1 MAELKETYDIEE
13 RECPFCL
20 DKYGEYGSVSF
31 YHPKKAG
38 EGSKPYYTVYTCTHS
53 NTGCSIGAILF
64 EVLNLAK
71 KL

>member
-1 MAELKETYDIEE
+1 MEEVDKIFDIDY

-20 DKYGEYGSVSF
+20 DEKGEYGRVSF
-31 YHPKKAG
+31 YHPKKE
-38 EGSKPYYTVYTCTHS
+38 EGRPYYTQFNCTHS
-53 NTGCSIGAILF
+53 QTGCSIGAILF